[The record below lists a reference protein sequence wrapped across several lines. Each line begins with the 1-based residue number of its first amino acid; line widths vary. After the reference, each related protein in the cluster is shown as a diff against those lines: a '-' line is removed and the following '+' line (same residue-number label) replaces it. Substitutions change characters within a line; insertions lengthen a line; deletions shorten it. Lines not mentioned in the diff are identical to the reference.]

1 MRTVVFKDIKIP
13 EKQYRELLAEYTA
26 FLEKNAG
33 VKPVFWTY
41 DYDFTDYPTNVDADG
56 DDVPRPTFLKE
67 LSKEVESRYGK
78 YGTDHIVTL
87 IHEDNWKSGA
97 TAKRAGISGTNYSYT
112 QGPYHFQYVRWWNRK
127 GKPQKQEMINRFG
140 TLNHEQDHSY
150 DALIKVEIGVDINP
164 ILGVVNYDRNTTHGQ
179 SVAYHSYINY
189 QQNAK
194 KLKVMAPYLQAAYAK
209 RLEMHTEHIKGM
221 QWTIIG
227 LLEQLVSLYKQ
238 RQNIKNGNP
247 KK

>member
-1 MRTVVFKDIKIP
+1 MRTVIYKDIKIP
-13 EKQYRELLAEYTA
+13 EKQYRELLDEYTA

-33 VKPVFWTY
+33 VKPIFWTY

-56 DDVPRPTFLKE
+56 DDVPRPTFLKD
-67 LSKEVESRYGK
+67 LSKDVETKFSK

-97 TAKRAGISGTNYSYT
+97 TAKRSGISGTNYSYT

-127 GKPQKQEMINRFG
+127 GKTQKQEMINRFG

-150 DALIKVEIGVDINP
+150 DALIKVELGIDINP
-164 ILGVVNYDRNTTHGQ
+164 ILGVVNYDKNTTHGQ
-179 SVAYHSYINY
+179 PEAYHAYINH

-194 KLKVMAPYLQAAYAK
+194 KDSDIHQIILHKYASLSWLWSAFQYCSRLKLNAGTHL
-209 RLEMHTEHIKGM
+209 RNEGTDL
-221 QWTIIG
+221 
-227 LLEQLVSLYKQ
+227 
-238 RQNIKNGNP
+238 
-247 KK
+247 